1 MTRSCPCMRFLVCS
15 AVVLLMGVYA
25 RPVSAVLTGD
35 PIVHETSFPFLSPP
49 DTFTGPGVP
58 TAPMAGPL
66 IVDISTS
73 TIVPGAEYWVTYDFG
88 LPVGPPPTPGPGFI
102 ETHDLEWVG
111 VPAALPPVI
120 KFWGIGGAIAAFAG
134 PSFLPV
140 SPIDVEPSGGGFTV
154 GVLITDTLLLG
165 SGDGYLIQIGDPHGP
180 GGGALPP
187 PPGYSF
193 LGEIIIPEPAA
204 LSLLSVGVLALL
216 RRRA

>member
-1 MTRSCPCMRFLVCS
+1 MTKASLQVRLLAWTVFVLGAGVC
-15 AVVLLMGVYA
+15 VQ
-25 RPVSAVLTGD
+25 PVFAVLTGD
-35 PIVHETSFPFLSPP
+35 PIVHETSAPFLSPP
-49 DTFTGPGVP
+49 DVFTGPGVP
-58 TAPMAGPL
+58 VAPMAGPL

-88 LPVGPPPTPGPGFI
+88 LPVGMFPTPGPGFI

-111 VPAALPPVI
+111 VPGALPPVI
-120 KFWGIGGAIAAFAG
+120 KFWGIGGAIPAFAG

-154 GVLITDTLLLG
+154 GVLITDTAILG

-193 LGEIIIPEPAA
+193 LDEIIIPEPAT
-204 LSLLSVGVLALL
+204 LALL
-216 RRRA
+216 SMGVVAMLRRRG